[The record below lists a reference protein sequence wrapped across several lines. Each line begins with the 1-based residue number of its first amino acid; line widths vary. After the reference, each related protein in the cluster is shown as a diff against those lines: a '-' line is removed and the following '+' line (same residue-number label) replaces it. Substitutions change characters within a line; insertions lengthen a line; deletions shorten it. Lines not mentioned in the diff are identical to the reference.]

1 MKWSTLTALR
11 DTLAGYTPLND
22 YASTN
27 LSGAINHVIGNKL
40 RQRPRESEHPFFAYV
55 PSTEN
60 LKKLTN
66 TEYESKSQVY
76 IIYGIHEKDLE
87 LATQKVLDISEHIKE
102 CLRANHTLGGAVDMA
117 YPVRLETDEGYY
129 QPFFYARVLVE
140 ILEV

>member
-11 DTLAGYTPLND
+11 DTLASYTPLND

-27 LSGAINHVIGNKL
+27 LSGAINHIIGNKL

-55 PSTEN
+55 PSAEN
-60 LKKLTN
+60 LKGLTN

-102 CLRANHTLGGAVDMA
+102 CLRTDHTLSGAVDMA

-129 QPFFYARVLVE
+129 QPFFYASVLVE